1 MTSALCALRH
11 VDNHILYTL
20 AQQHICTRGSL
31 SPSDWGSGLGLS
43 DGMKKYK
50 WWVRIIILIDNGLLV
65 NCLKIR

>member
-31 SPSDWGSGLGLS
+31 SPSDWGSGGRLS
-43 DGMKKYK
+43 DGMKNT
-50 WWVRIIILIDNGLLV
+50 NGALEDLF
-65 NCLKIR
+65 